1 MKRCPECSN
10 TYPDAERFCSSDGAA
25 LVPADS
31 APHATVQM
39 AAPGAPEPQVECPV
53 CGGKALPGEELC
65 SFCGTRLGVAQTP
78 LPPPSCACSA
88 RNQTPAEARQQKK
101 KKTPS
106 ILRGTR
112 Q

>member
-39 AAPGAPEPQVECPV
+39 AAPGAPEPQIECPV

-65 SFCGTRLGVAQTP
+65 SFCGTRLGVA
-78 LPPPSCACSA
+78 
-88 RNQTPAEARQQKK
+88 RDPATAAVIADHLHPK
-101 KKTPS
+101 
-106 ILRGTR
+106 LRTT
-112 Q
+112 QANWHW